1 MAFPLLFSAFLLL
14 SVAYAVYRR
23 IARISLRDVPGPT
36 STSFLYGAFP
46 ELLSGQAG
54 EADFKW
60 QQMYGDVIRVRA
72 SLGEDRLLI
81 SDPKAIYHV
90 YQGTK
95 YQYIKPPGRAELI
108 RPLAR
113 DPDDN
118 NHPRNRRA
126 VEPAFAVG
134 EIKTYLPIFFSCAEK
149 MTSKWLD
156 MLNAARDQSMI
167 VDVALWA
174 FKATL
179 DIAGEAILH
188 CHFGI
193 LDEAEHPLAEAY
205 SNLFFNTFSA
215 PNSKKARSM
224 GLSLCLIERVPK
236 WIIRLMVNHSP
247 APRFSYIRNSGAVI
261 SQITTQLLKDKAND
275 PIPGKQQKDIMSL
288 LIKAKSSSDPKT
300 HLNDDEVL
308 SLMNGMLF
316 AGHLTSGAILSW
328 LLLELAKAPA
338 VQQKLRAEIRANR
351 ALQNRSDLVP
361 LDLDAMPYLNAV
373 LKETLRFHPPSYN
386 SPRIASRDDVLPL
399 SKPIVMRSG
408 KVLHELPIPKGT
420 CIITS
425 IAGYNR
431 NKDVFGA
438 DAHTFNPERWLDSDV
453 KRNAK
458 VSLGMYGNLFTFIG
472 GPQSCMGWRFAVCEL
487 QALIVEIIDKF
498 ELSLTEDWIRIRRE
512 SCRVM
517 VPTLEGEVEKGAQL
531 PLRVKTAAR

>member
-1 MAFPLLFSAFLLL
+1 MAFPSLSLVFLVL
-14 SVAYAVYRR
+14 SVVYALYHR
-23 IARISLRDVPGPT
+23 ITRISLRDVPGPT

-46 ELLSGQAG
+46 ELVSGQAG

-60 QQMYGDVIRVRA
+60 QETYGDVIRVRA
-72 SLGEDRLLI
+72 SLGEERLLI
-81 SDPKAIYHV
+81 LDPKAIYHV

-108 RPLAR
+108 RPLMR
-113 DPDDN
+113 DPDIN

-134 EIKTYLPIFFSCAEK
+134 EIKSYLPIFFSCAEK
-149 MTSKWLD
+149 MTSKWMD
-156 MLNAARDQSMI
+156 MISAAGDQSLI
-167 VDVALWA
+167 VDIASWA
-174 FKATL
+174 SKVTL
-179 DIAGEAILH
+179 DIVGEAIFD
-188 CHFGI
+188 CHFGV
-193 LDEAEHPLAEAY
+193 LDESKHPLAEAY
-205 SNLFFNTFSA
+205 ANLFFNTFSA
-215 PNSKKARSM
+215 PNSETARSM
-224 GLSLCLIERVPK
+224 SLSLCLVEWLPR
-236 WIIRLMVNHSP
+236 WIIRFMVNHSP
-247 APRFSYIRNSGAVI
+247 ARRFSYIRNSGAVI
-261 SQITTQLLKDKAND
+261 SEITTQLLNDRAND
-275 PIPGKQQKDIMSL
+275 PISCKRQKDIMSL

-300 HLNDDEVL
+300 RLNDDEVL
-308 SLMNGMLF
+308 TLMNGMLF
-316 AGHLTSGAILSW
+316 AGHETSGTTISW

-338 VQQKLRAEIRANR
+338 IQQKLRAEIRANQ
-351 ALQNRSDLVP
+351 ALQSRNDLVP
-361 LDLDAMPYLNAV
+361 SDLDAMPYLNAV
-373 LKETLRFHPPSYN
+373 LKETLRFHPISYN

-399 SKPIVMRSG
+399 SKPVVTSSG

-420 CIITS
+420 YIISS

-438 DAHTFNPERWLDSDV
+438 DAHMFNPERWLDSDF
-453 KRNAK
+453 KRNVK

-498 ELSLTEDWIRIRRE
+498 EFFLTEDWIQIRRE

-531 PLRVKTAAR
+531 PLRARIAPR

>member
-1 MAFPLLFSAFLLL
+1 MVLPLLFYAFLVL
-14 SVAYAVYRR
+14 SVAYTVFRR
-23 IARISLRDVPGPT
+23 ITRISLRDVPGPT

-95 YQYIKPPGRAELI
+95 YQYIKPPGRVELI
-108 RPLAR
+108 GPLAR
-113 DPDDN
+113 DPDVND
-118 NHPRNRRA
+118 HSRNRRA

-134 EIKTYLPIFFSCAEK
+134 EIKTYLPIFFSRAEK

-156 MLNAARDQSMI
+156 MLNTAGDQSMT

-174 FKATL
+174 SKVAL
-179 DIAGEAILH
+179 DIAGEAIFR
-188 CHFGI
+188 CRFGI
-193 LDEAEHPLAEAY
+193 LDEAEHPLAKAY
-205 SNLFFNTFSA
+205 SNLFFNTFSV
-215 PNSKKARSM
+215 PNSKQARSM
-224 GLSLCLIERVPK
+224 GLSLCLIEWLPTWV
-236 WIIRLMVNHSP
+236 IRLMVNHSL
-247 APRFSYIRNSGAVI
+247 RFSYIRKSSAVI
-261 SQITTQLLKDKAND
+261 SRITTQLLKDKAND
-275 PIPGKQQKDIMSL
+275 PILGKQQKDIMSL

-308 SLMNGMLF
+308 TLMNGMLF
-316 AGHLTSGAILSW
+316 AGHLTSATTLSW

-338 VQQKLRAEIRANR
+338 IQQRLRAEIRENQ
-351 ALQNRSDLVP
+351 ALQNRRDLVP

-373 LKETLRFHPPSYN
+373 LKETLRFHPVSYN

-399 SKPIVMRSG
+399 SKSIVMRSG

-425 IAGYNR
+425 IASYNR
-431 NKDVFGA
+431 NQDVFGS
-438 DAHTFNPERWLDSDV
+438 DTHTFNPGRWLDSDV
-453 KRNAK
+453 KRTAK
-458 VSLGMYGNLFTFIG
+458 VSLGMYGNLFTFLG
-472 GPQSCMGWRFAVCEL
+472 GPQSCIGWRFAVCEL
-487 QALIVEIIDKF
+487 QALVVEIIDKF
-498 ELSLTEDWIRIRRE
+498 ELSVTEDWIRIRRE

-517 VPTLEGEVEKGAQL
+517 TPTLEGEVEKGAQL